1 VAGDLVRWRRLSCA
15 CAGGNL
21 KWTEWWLSKLR
32 EKIMKPETL
41 LKLSYLFTGSVV
53 VFLLYLVVSLAAYRL
68 RNPELT
74 DTQLF
79 LKIPAALQWK

>member
-1 VAGDLVRWRRLSCA
+1 
-15 CAGGNL
+15 
-21 KWTEWWLSKLR
+21 
-32 EKIMKPETL
+32 MKPETL

-53 VFLLYLVVSLAAYRL
+53 VFLAYLVVSLAAYRL

-79 LKIPAALQWK
+79 LNIPAALQWK